1 MIERYENKIAERNT
15 TLRRGDIT
23 MGYTILV
30 ADDNILS
37 LTAIK
42 LMLQSAPDQYT
53 IILAS
58 NGKEA
63 VSKALE
69 RKPDLIL
76 LNWQMPV
83 LTGIEALKLLKSNP
97 ETKSIPVIMETAFSS
112 AENVEM
118 ALEAGAADYIRSPIE
133 RAELLSR
140 VRTTIRLYTSFREV
154 QNQNAK
160 IKTQIDELKFY
171 SVAANEA
178 ANAIIV
184 LSADGS
190 INWANEGFIKL
201 YGSNVEQYIAKYGNN
216 YFQQKKSEQM
226 ADILQKQ
233 NVGESTASFVSQAK
247 NIDGIP
253 MWVHT
258 TLTAI
263 FDSDSKL
270 QRYIAVE
277 TDVTQIKQIDE
288 ELKKKNEAMLQLNKH
303 LEKANEILKQQKQE
317 ISEQKEAIEKEKL
330 NTDNLLL
337 NILPHHV
344 ASQLKSSGYAKPR
357 NYNMVSVMFTDFEGF
372 TKSCEKLSPNQIVE
386 ALHNFFAEFDDIITN
401 HYIEKIKTIGDAY
414 MCAGGIPLRNRS
426 NPFDVILAALE
437 IQKFMSRYP
446 TLDQFKKLPLWR
458 LRIGI
463 HTGAVT
469 AGVVG
474 KIKFAYDIWGDTV
487 NIAKRMESASN
498 VNMVNISGATYEF
511 VKDYFDCIYRGKI
524 EIKNRGRMDMYFV
537 QGLKPEYA
545 ADFERIKPNDKFLEM
560 HNSL

>member
-1 MIERYENKIAERNT
+1 MIQGKAHQVSLSDTSVRTVKN
-15 TLRRGDIT
+15 T
-23 MGYTILV
+23 MGYTILI
-30 ADDNILS
+30 ADDNKIS

-42 LMLQSAPDQYT
+42 LMLQSAPEQYT
-53 IILAS
+53 ILLAVDGS
-58 NGKEA
+58 EA
-63 VSKALE
+63 VDLAFIH
-69 RKPDLIL
+69 RPDLIL
-76 LNWQMPV
+76 LNWQMPK
-83 LTGIEALKLLKSNP
+83 LTGIDVLKILKSHP
-97 ETKSIPVIMETAFSS
+97 DTKNIPVIMETGFTS
-112 AENVEM
+112 AENLEM

-133 RAELLSR
+133 RSELLSR
-140 VRTTIRLYTSFREV
+140 VKTSLQLYNTYREII
-154 QNQNAK
+154 NQNAK
-160 IKTQIDELKFY
+160 IKSQIDELKFY
-171 SVAANEA
+171 SIAANQA
-178 ANAIIV
+178 ANAMLV
-184 LSADGS
+184 LTPDGEIS
-190 INWANEGFIKL
+190 WSNDGFEKL
-201 YGSNVEQYIAKYGNN
+201 YSATLQEFTYKFGSN
-216 YFQQKKSEQM
+216 YFHMKKSDQLDELLRKFEDSEVTQ
-226 ADILQKQ
+226 
-233 NVGESTASFVSQAK
+233 TFVSQAK
-247 NIDGIP
+247 DLHGKAF
-253 MWVHT
+253 WVHT
-258 TLTAI
+258 SMTVVKNASNLI
-263 FDSDSKL
+263 E
-270 QRYIAVE
+270 RYIIVE
-277 TDVTQIKQIDE
+277 TDVTQIKTIDE
-288 ELKKKNEAMLQLNKH
+288 ELKKKNETMQTLNKH
-303 LEKANEILKQQKQE
+303 LEKANEILKQQKHE
-317 ISEQKEAIEKEKL
+317 IEEQKEAIEREKV

-344 ASQLKSSGYAKPR
+344 ASQLKTSGYAKPR

-386 ALHNFFAEFDDIITN
+386 ALHNFFAEFDDVITN

-437 IQKFMSRYP
+437 IQKFMSKYP
-446 TLDQFKKLPLWR
+446 TMEQFKKLPFWR

-537 QGLKPEYA
+537 QGLKPEFA
-545 ADFERIKPNDKFLEM
+545 LDNERIKPNDKFLEI